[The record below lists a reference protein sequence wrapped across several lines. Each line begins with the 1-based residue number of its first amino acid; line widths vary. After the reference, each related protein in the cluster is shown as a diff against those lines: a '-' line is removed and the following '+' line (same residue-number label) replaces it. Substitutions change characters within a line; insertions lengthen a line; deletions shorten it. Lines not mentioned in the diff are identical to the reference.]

1 MAVFS
6 VALLALS
13 LLGFTTCETLNT
25 IRVPAYRKVLNAN
38 SSVLKL
44 PVTYNE
50 RFKPGMWYTKLSLGT
65 PPQTVEVLLDT
76 GSSDL
81 WVPSAK
87 LSDCLQSECPGGSCE
102 FPPNLRYAA
111 YC

>member
-1 MAVFS
+1 MAIFS
-6 VALLALS
+6 AALLALS

-25 IRVPAYRKVLNAN
+25 IRVPAYRKVFNAN
-38 SSVLKL
+38 SSVLEL

-50 RFKPGMWYTKLSLGT
+50 RFTSGQWFTKLSLGT

-76 GSSDL
+76 GSSDF
-81 WVPSAK
+81 WVPSAE

-102 FPPNLRYAA
+102 FSPNIRYAA
-111 YC
+111 FC

>member
-1 MAVFS
+1 MAMFC

-13 LLGFTTCETLNT
+13 FLGFTTCETLNT

-50 RFKPGMWYTKLSLGT
+50 RFTSGQWFTKLSLGT

-81 WVPSAK
+81 WVPSVE

-102 FPPNLRYAA
+102 FSPNLRYAA
-111 YC
+111 IC